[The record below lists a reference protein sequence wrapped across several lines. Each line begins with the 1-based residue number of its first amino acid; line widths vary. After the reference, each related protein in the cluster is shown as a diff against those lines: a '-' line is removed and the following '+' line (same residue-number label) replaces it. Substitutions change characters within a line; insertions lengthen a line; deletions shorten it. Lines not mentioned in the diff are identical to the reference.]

1 MDVNNVEN
9 GDPTNWIPN
18 TQHSDYIF
26 SLDTIALDN
35 YCLTI
40 KSPERRNSQF
50 GSWSNTI
57 TDSFLGKRLTVSGYI
72 KTKNVRQGYAG
83 IWVRVDPNVSF
94 ANMNKNGVVGDSEW
108 QEYEL
113 SVPYDSVATQIVFGG
128 MLIGEGEAWFDD
140 FSINIDG
147 VPVCAIS
154 PIHNN
159 IVNNDSIFSQSIVN
173 AKLSDVQK
181 THLFDICKLWGALKY
196 AHPNI
201 TNGEIDIDLE
211 LAKLLPAVLNTSKE
225 DSIQYIITNW
235 CQSFNDIHIPKNNT
249 SAPNWS
255 YSNASTYIANLING
269 FWPNEF
275 PQKSHYIDLQ
285 NNGIPHF
292 QHEKKYDN
300 IQYPSRILQILALYR
315 FWNAVQYYYPN
326 IENIPNWDNILKK
339 YIPIF
344 FESETESDYLFAL
357 NMISHEIFDG
367 HSQVYME
374 NDPYKML
381 FGSKKPKLGVK
392 FIENKLYVSHVDESL
407 SNIIKRGDEIKSIND
422 KSVIEI
428 CNTRKCLTSSA
439 NDESTLLKIGEE
451 ILRTNADSLILAIS
465 TESDN
470 KVCYKTI
477 PVYSIP
483 QISNEIEA
491 DTCYKEFGDIGYINI
506 GSLQKKHLGEI
517 WKSIRKT
524 KALVVDCRF
533 YPKEYILYSLGNML
547 ANATNNFAKIRKLK
561 SIKPRDFEII
571 NAEPLRGNV
580 MSSYNHPIYVLIDE
594 NSFSQAEYTAL
605 ALKSLPNAKLVG
617 RRSSGTDG
625 DIATLWLPGE
635 ALTGFSGISILDS
648 SGKSTYR
655 SGLLPD
661 IEIKSTIDELI
672 NGSDSV
678 LDYILELY
686 K

>member
-1 MDVNNVEN
+1 M
-9 GDPTNWIPN
+9 
-18 TQHSDYIF
+18 
-26 SLDTIALDN
+26 
-35 YCLTI
+35 
-40 KSPERRNSQF
+40 
-50 GSWSNTI
+50 
-57 TDSFLGKRLTVSGYI
+57 
-72 KTKNVRQGYAG
+72 
-83 IWVRVDPNVSF
+83 
-94 ANMNKNGVVGDSEW
+94 
-108 QEYEL
+108 
-113 SVPYDSVATQIVFGG
+113 
-128 MLIGEGEAWFDD
+128 
-140 FSINIDG
+140 
-147 VPVCAIS
+147 
-154 PIHNN
+154 
-159 IVNNDSIFSQSIVN
+159 
-173 AKLSDVQK
+173 
-181 THLFDICKLWGALKY
+181 
-196 AHPNI
+196 
-201 TNGEIDIDLE
+201 
-211 LAKLLPAVLNTSKE
+211 
-225 DSIQYIITNW
+225 
-235 CQSFNDIHIPKNNT
+235 
-249 SAPNWS
+249 
-255 YSNASTYIANLING
+255 
-269 FWPNEF
+269 
-275 PQKSHYIDLQ
+275 
-285 NNGIPHF
+285 
-292 QHEKKYDN
+292 
-300 IQYPSRILQILALYR
+300 
-315 FWNAVQYYYPN
+315 
-326 IENIPNWDNILKK
+326 
-339 YIPIF
+339 
-344 FESETESDYLFAL
+344 
-357 NMISHEIFDG
+357 
-367 HSQVYME
+367 
-374 NDPYKML
+374 
-381 FGSKKPKLGVK
+381 
-392 FIENKLYVSHVDESL
+392 
-407 SNIIKRGDEIKSIND
+407 
-422 KSVIEI
+422 
-428 CNTRKCLTSSA
+428 
-439 NDESTLLKIGEE
+439 LKIGEE